1 MSKNNQRNKPFY
13 VSQTTTTDGA
23 VEETENLSVN
33 ESVEVESVITEQV
46 EVAITPTQAPTE
58 SPTQVPVPVPQVLSA
73 QIQQTFTQQ
82 GSNLMKSTQ
91 VDLISYIEAM
101 DPKKPINPKEGGR
114 WQYSLFTIIRNTLN
128 TEDQELFN
136 QLWNSILIEAYKQKD
151 AVFSENFVFRF
162 PAEWPGTSNEYT
174 SFRRLITLI
183 NMSANPQTRRQEVAN
198 LNIQKVTEFLSQAQ
212 HAKIVNFYGV

>member
-1 MSKNNQRNKPFY
+1 MSKNNQRTKPFY
-13 VSQTTTTDGA
+13 VSQTSTATEEPVDIVTDDA
-23 VEETENLSVN
+23 TQEETV
-33 ESVEVESVITEQV
+33 VTEQIEVKV
-46 EVAITPTQAPTE
+46 EPVPVPTQTPTQAPTVAP
-58 SPTQVPVPVPQVLSA
+58 SPLPI
-73 QIQQTFTQQ
+73 QIQQTSTQQ
-82 GSNLMKSTQ
+82 GNNLVKSTQ

-128 TEDQELFN
+128 TDDQELFN

-198 LNIQKVTEFLSQAQ
+198 LNIQKVTEFLTQAQ